1 MRLRTW
7 LHDGGGYQQPIKE
20 SGIGS
25 PWLAQGGGVI
35 VFHQYDVIE
44 GFCPY
49 RQQV

>member
-1 MRLRTW
+1 MM
-7 LHDGGGYQQPIKE
+7 GGGYQQPIKE

-44 GFCPY
+44 VPIDSKSSLLFH
-49 RQQV
+49 VLK